1 MRRGSGLLSARKVIL
16 SQIGIMHKLKING
29 DHNFSL
35 GQRLEWGGGVIFGV
49 FYLPK
54 MSLTIPK
61 AQFFIIEFQNKELM
75 SVNNI

>member
-16 SQIGIMHKLKING
+16 SELGIVPKLKING

-35 GQRLEWGGGVIFGV
+35 GQRLEWGGVIFGV